1 MSGASDTLDP
11 IAAAEAGIAGSKN
24 LMAAVADDLS
34 QQERWLAHYRVAE
47 KRHARRIVLQEVMY
61 RLERGL
67 DRLMRVSR
75 RLVLLSLRSARW
87 LSGVIASWLASLLA
101 VLRHAAMD
109 CIIWLRPRMHRLA
122 LLLRIRLAAFWAW
135 SVATSRLL
143 ARASLDAASLGLAWL
158 ARQSQ
163 ALAIALHEW
172 FLTAAAFTAAK
183 AKLWARVSVARASAG
198 YSYAARNMSRI
209 LHETW
214 HAARRAENL
223 MLRRCTVWARVS
235 VARASAGYSY
245 AAHNMS
251 RILHSAWRVTRR
263 TEASARALA
272 LRRYT
277 VGYSYAARNMS
288 RILHSAWRLTRRMEA
303 SAKALVLRRCTALAC
318 VAIPRAK
325 LPAIRDG

>member
-11 IAAAEAGIAGSKN
+11 IAAAEAEIAGSKN
-24 LMAAVADDLS
+24 LIAAVADDLG

-47 KRHARRIVLQEVMY
+47 KRHARRVVLQEVMY

-75 RLVLLSLRSARW
+75 RLALLSLRSARW

-101 VLRHAAMD
+101 GLRHAAMA

-135 SVATSRLL
+135 SVTTSRML

-163 ALAIALHEW
+163 ALAAALHEW
-172 FLTAAAFTAAK
+172 LSAAAAFTGAK
-183 AKLWARVSVARASAG
+183 AKIWTRISFARTSAG
-198 YSYAARNMSRI
+198 YSYAARS
-209 LHETW
+209 
-214 HAARRAENL
+214 
-223 MLRRCTVWARVS
+223 
-235 VARASAGYSY
+235 
-245 AAHNMS
+245 MS

-263 TEASARALA
+263 T
-272 LRRYT
+272 
-277 VGYSYAARNMS
+277 
-288 RILHSAWRLTRRMEA
+288 EA

-325 LPAIRDG
+325 FPAIGDS